1 MGQEVGSWLLGVG
14 KDSRSAAEYVTPH
27 SGDENDLLIVVAV
40 GNVLK
45 MVEFLKLN
53 FSR

>member
-1 MGQEVGSWLLGVG
+1 MAAWGGEEQQV
-14 KDSRSAAEYVTPH
+14 RSAAEYVTPH